1 MLDEALRQINH
12 AFLKEQE
19 EILAKDC
26 HNNEGMPMIK
36 SKSEGNMK
44 KREEDQ
50 REWRSPRSS
59 MDVSSGGSGYH
70 TPPYL
75 SPGTTRKLAKNLN
88 LQTFLYD
95 KT

>member
-12 AFLKEQE
+12 TFLKEQE
-19 EILAKDC
+19 EILAKKC
-26 HNNEGMPMIK
+26 HENEGMPKVK

-50 REWRSPRSS
+50 RQCWSPRSS
-59 MDVSSGGSGYH
+59 TEKSSGGSGYH

-75 SPGTTRKLAKNLN
+75 SPGTTRKLAKNLK
-88 LQTFLYD
+88 LQTHLYD